1 MNPTISDLAKLTGL
15 SKSTVSGVL
24 NNKEG
29 FSEKTR
35 RKVLQAAEQL
45 GYVPNELARG
55 LSSKSTGSIGL
66 IIKDI
71 TNPFY
76 NHITKGVQEVAEEHG
91 YTVFLCSS
99 GESHQAEIRHLQ
111 AMARKRVDGLIIAP
125 LLEEV
130 TFDHFHALQKKGMP
144 FVLLGRIPGLSC
156 DTFEF
161 DDYGGGRQA
170 TEHLLQCG
178 HTRIGFVQG
187 PRTSRAAKLRFAAY
201 VDTLKEHGLAPDP
214 RHVFDHSSSL
224 NEGMEIGRRLA
235 EMDDRP
241 SAVICFDD
249 LIAIGLIKSF
259 QAAGYRV
266 PDDLSVVGFDD
277 IEFNTFPLTTVSIP
291 TYDAGKA
298 MAWTLFDR
306 ILQRRETDYKHIL
319 FEQKLIVRASVK
331 SLNALQNPEETE
343 GCP

>member
-1 MNPTISDLAKLTGL
+1 MNPRKNPTIADLAKLTGL
-15 SKSTVSGVL
+15 AKSTISGVL

-29 FSEKTR
+29 FSEETR
-35 RKVLQAAEQL
+35 QKVLKAAEQL

-55 LSSKSTGSIGL
+55 LTSKSTGSIGL

-99 GESHQAEIRHLQ
+99 GESHQAEIKHME
-111 AMARKRVDGLIIAP
+111 AMTRKRVDGLIIAP

-130 TFDHFHALQKKGMP
+130 TFDHFHALKKKGIP
-144 FVLLGRIPGLSC
+144 FVLLGRISGLSC

-170 TEHLLQCG
+170 TEHLLACG

-187 PRTSRAAKLRFAAY
+187 PRTSRAAKLRFAAFL
-201 VDTLKEHGLAPDP
+201 DTMKEHGLAPDP
-214 RHVFDHSSSL
+214 RHVFGHTSTL
-224 NEGMEIGRRLA
+224 GEAMEIGRRLA
-235 EMDDRP
+235 EMEDRP

-249 LIAIGLIKSF
+249 LIAIGVIKAL
-259 QAAGYRV
+259 QDAGLRV

-306 ILQRRETDYKHIL
+306 ILERRESGYKHIQ
-319 FEQKLIVRASVK
+319 FEERLVVRASVK
-331 SLNALQNPEETE
+331 VLNTVNQ
-343 GCP
+343 

>member
-1 MNPTISDLAKLTGL
+1 MNPRRNPTISDLAKLTGL
-15 SKSTVSGVL
+15 AKSTISGVL

-29 FSEKTR
+29 FSEETR
-35 RKVLQAAEQL
+35 QKVLKAAEQL

-55 LSSKSTGSIGL
+55 LTSKSTRSIGL

-99 GESHQAEIRHLQ
+99 GESHKAEIKHME
-111 AMARKRVDGLIIAP
+111 AMTRKRVDGLIIAP

-130 TFDHFHALQKKGMP
+130 TFDHFYDLKKKGIP

-187 PRTSRAAKLRFAAY
+187 PRTSRAAKLRFAAFL
-201 VDTLKEHGLAPDP
+201 DTMKDHGLVPDP
-214 RHVFDHSSSL
+214 RHVFDHTSSL
-224 NEGMEIGRRLA
+224 AEGMEIGRRLA
-235 EMDDRP
+235 EMEDRP

-249 LIAIGLIKSF
+249 LIAIGLIKAF
-259 QAAGYRV
+259 QGAGLRV

-306 ILQRRETDYKHIL
+306 ILQRRESGYKHIQ
-319 FEQKLIVRASVK
+319 FEQRLVVRASVK
-331 SLNALQNPEETE
+331 VLGANATAEK
-343 GCP
+343 